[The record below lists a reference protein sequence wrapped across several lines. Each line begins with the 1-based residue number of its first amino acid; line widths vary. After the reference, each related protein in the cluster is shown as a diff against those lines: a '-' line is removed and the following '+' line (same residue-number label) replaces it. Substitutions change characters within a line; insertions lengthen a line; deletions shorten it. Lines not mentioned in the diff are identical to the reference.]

1 MFLLAFLIGLL
12 AGTGLGISLILYA
25 LIRELRPEFVPV
37 ARQRAGFFFG
47 DDMKI
52 KGHKISDVPF
62 KEAHAYG
69 GEMKPTG
76 VCLHDTAGRLDRGSS
91 VDWFA
96 SDDCPNSAHVV
107 IERDGSITQMVPFNR
122 KAWHCGP
129 SSFHGKAGCN
139 SFLIGI
145 EIVNPGI
152 LDKNGRA
159 WFHKIN
165 KDPKKWERG
174 YDVKGLQHVKTKE
187 HGDGWWMPYTQEQIE
202 AVTSLLKAIC
212 GSYPDVVDV
221 TTHWAISPGR
231 KIDTNPLFPVE
242 EVRRAALGIRGE
254 EEVAAIEPLSQAATA
269 DVSASDL
276 ISRTIRDANALKV
289 IGGTVATGAAAKG
302 VHEANVPVAPPAAP
316 PVALPSLQDV
326 SDQLTLS
333 QKIMEGIGDAT
344 KFAVDHYWI
353 VGIVA
358 GFALW
363 YYGRRIIHWYL
374 EDIRTGKREPVFKI
388 TKKLVG

>member
-1 MFLLAFLIGLL
+1 
-12 AGTGLGISLILYA
+12 
-25 LIRELRPEFVPV
+25 
-37 ARQRAGFFFG
+37 
-47 DDMKI
+47 MKI
-52 KGHKISDVPF
+52 KNGRVEGVEF
-62 KEAHAYG
+62 VEAHAYDRNRV
-69 GEMKPTG
+69 MSPTLI
-76 VCLHDTAGRLDRGSS
+76 VLHDTAGQLDPKSS
-91 VDWFA
+91 VRWFA
-96 SDDCPNSAHVV
+96 SDECPNSAHIV
-107 IERDGSITQMVPFNR
+107 IERDGTITQCVPFNR
-122 KAWHCGP
+122 RAYHCGI
-129 SSFHGKAGCN
+129 STFNGRQNCN
-139 SFLIGI
+139 DYAIGI
-145 EIVNPGI
+145 ELVNPGL
-152 LDKNGRA
+152 LDKEGRA
-159 WFHKIN
+159 WFHKTN
-165 KDPKKWERG
+165 PKKPARG
-174 YDVKGLQHVKTKE
+174 YNKAGLEYAETKY
-187 HGDGWWMPYTQEQIE
+187 HGKGWWMPYTQEQIE

-254 EEVAAIEPLSQAATA
+254 EEVAAIEPLSEAVTA
-269 DVSASDL
+269 DISASDL

-302 VHEANVPVAPPAAP
+302 VHEANVPVATPAAP

-374 EDIRTGKREPVFKI
+374 DDIRTGKREPVFKI